1 MLQRKMN
8 ETEIRTILNQ
18 FGSFQVNTDSA
29 INFPQGLIGVTGTN
43 NFCVLPC
50 PHEKFKGFM
59 LLQSL
64 DSELCLMT
72 LPMEASNSKFH
83 STSDLDDAREYLG
96 IAKED
101 LAMLLVVSM
110 KDMDGAKKLVANTR
124 APIFIDTKH
133 QLAAQFVLP
142 NANYDMQQEL

>member
-1 MLQRKMN
+1 
-8 ETEIRTILNQ
+8 
-18 FGSFQVNTDSA
+18 
-29 INFPQGLIGVTGTN
+29 
-43 NFCVLPC
+43 
-50 PHEKFKGFM
+50 M

-64 DSELCLMT
+64 DSDLCMMT
-72 LPMEASNSKFH
+72 LPIEASSSKFH
-83 STSDLDDAREYLG
+83 EQSDIDDAREYLG

-110 KDMDGAKKLVANTR
+110 KDIAGAKKLVANTR

-142 NANYDMQQEL
+142 NASYDMQQEL